1 MFQDKFADKTNGL
14 PFMIPSSEF
23 NCVESLLVRVVV
35 NSKNI
40 LIDFVTGI
48 TSKPS
53 KTKNI
58 MDESI

>member
-14 PFMIPSSEF
+14 PFMIPRSEF

-35 NSKNI
+35 NSENI

-48 TSKPS
+48 TNKPN
-53 KTKNI
+53 KTK
-58 MDESI
+58 SIVDKSI